1 MPRKLNPSLV
11 REIKKL
17 KARNATH
24 EEIAEKTGVSRGTVS
39 NALRQVKP
47 AKPAASTKGAPA
59 APSSPEP
66 SAPLPVE
73 PMTPEGLLLELQR
86 ELADLRRDAEQAR
99 KNGDDAGLSRTQR
112 LRSALLCLATRIQR
126 SLPIADDMVLVSR
139 DALEQAAASA
149 RAKIL
154 ERMRRSARGGA

>member
-24 EEIAEKTGVSRGTVS
+24 EEIAEKTGVSRGTVT

-47 AKPAASTKGAPA
+47 GKPAAPTTA
-59 APSSPEP
+59 APSAPEASPEP
-66 SAPLPVE
+66 LAPI
-73 PMTPEGLLLELQR
+73 TPEGLLLELQR

-99 KNGDDAGLSRTQR
+99 KNGDDAGLARSQR
-112 LRSALLCLATRIQR
+112 LRSALLSLATRIQR
-126 SLPIADDMVLVSR
+126 SLPIADDMVLVAR
-139 DALEQAAASA
+139 DELEKVAGNA
-149 RAKIL
+149 RAKIF
-154 ERMRRSARGGA
+154 ERIRRSASRGVA